1 MRSTALSSSSV
12 FVDDEMPALKNSV
25 TKVKSSSQTSV
36 SYYSSFSFIKINFEK
51 NLNFKRDHEW
61 ISTFFSSV
69 CCSLRF
75 WVVLENPNLPRDH
88 YPQHF
93 FSWWN
98 TWTSCSTKT
107 RVSTTQSGI
116 WNFHILF
123 LDFHL
128 LSELRDRLMLH
139 SQADDSAEENEE
151 AVMVKSEYSSAEEKA
166 KSNPSSYAA
175 PFYPTSNIFHTH

>member
-1 MRSTALSSSSV
+1 MRSIALSSSSV

-75 WVVLENPNLPRDH
+75 WVVLENPKLPRDH

-93 FSWWN
+93 LADETPGRVAVRKRESQQHSPVFEIFTFSSLISIYSASSV
-98 TWTSCSTKT
+98 TGLCFILKLTIPPKKTK
-107 RVSTTQSGI
+107 
-116 WNFHILF
+116 
-123 LDFHL
+123 
-128 LSELRDRLMLH
+128 
-139 SQADDSAEENEE
+139 
-151 AVMVKSEYSSAEEKA
+151 K
-166 KSNPSSYAA
+166 PSW
-175 PFYPTSNIFHTH
+175 